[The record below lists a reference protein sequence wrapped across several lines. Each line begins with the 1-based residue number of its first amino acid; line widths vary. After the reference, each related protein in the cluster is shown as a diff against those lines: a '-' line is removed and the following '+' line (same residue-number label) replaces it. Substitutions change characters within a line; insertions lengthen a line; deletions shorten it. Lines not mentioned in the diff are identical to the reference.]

1 MFKPRNF
8 LITALLL
15 LLIAAISVYFGD
27 LDSVISIT
35 SRWLTVICFCIYGIK
50 QKSLTAWI
58 FISMVIG
65 IFVGIDFP
73 EIAENSKVLSSVF
86 LKMIKTVIAP
96 LLFGTLVVGIAGH
109 ANLKQIGRMGIKSL
123 IYFEIVTTIALFI
136 GLAAINISGAGRGI
150 KLPASTEKL
159 EVTATKQTATDIIL
173 HIFPENIAKSVAE
186 GQILQIVIFSIIFG
200 IALAMVNDAKRMPVL
215 EFAESLSEVMFKFTN
230 IIMYFAPVGVGAA
243 VAYTIAHMGFEVLS
257 NLLQLLLTLYLALV
271 AFILL
276 VLVPVG
282 LIIKL
287 PFKKFIHAIAEP
299 VSIAF
304 ATTSS
309 ESALPKA
316 MEAMEKIGVPRKIVS
331 FVMPTGYSFNLDGT
345 TLYLSLA
352 SVFVAQAAG
361 IEMSWSAQLVM
372 VFTLMLTSK
381 GVAGVPRA
389 SLVILLGTAASFNL
403 PAEPIFVI
411 LAIDSLMDMARTS
424 VNVIGNCLATVVI
437 AKWENEFVE
446 KD

>member
-1 MFKPRNF
+1 
-8 LITALLL
+8 
-15 LLIAAISVYFGD
+15 
-27 LDSVISIT
+27 
-35 SRWLTVICFCIYGIK
+35 
-50 QKSLTAWI
+50 
-58 FISMVIG
+58 MVIG
-65 IFVGIDFP
+65 VFVGIDFP
-73 EIAENSKVLSSVF
+73 ELAENAKVLSSIF
-86 LKMIKTVIAP
+86 LKLIKTVIAP

-159 EVTATKQTATDIIL
+159 EVTATKQTASDIIL

-200 IALAMVNDAKRMPVL
+200 IALAMVSEAKRLPVL

-230 IIMYFAPVGVGAA
+230 IIMYFAPIGVGAA

-257 NLLQLLLTLYLALV
+257 NLVQLLLTLYAALI

-287 PFKKFIHAIAEP
+287 PFRAFIKAIAEP

-316 MEAMEKIGVPRKIVS
+316 MEAMERIGVPRKIVS

-345 TLYLSLA
+345 TLYLALA

-361 IEMSWSAQLVM
+361 IEMTWGAQLIM

-403 PAEPIFVI
+403 PTEPIFVI

-437 AKWENEFVE
+437 AKWENEFSPPLE
-446 KD
+446 LAKD

>member
-1 MFKPRNF
+1 
-8 LITALLL
+8 
-15 LLIAAISVYFGD
+15 
-27 LDSVISIT
+27 
-35 SRWLTVICFCIYGIK
+35 
-50 QKSLTAWI
+50 
-58 FISMVIG
+58 
-65 IFVGIDFP
+65 
-73 EIAENSKVLSSVF
+73 
-86 LKMIKTVIAP
+86 
-96 LLFGTLVVGIAGH
+96 
-109 ANLKQIGRMGIKSL
+109 
-123 IYFEIVTTIALFI
+123 
-136 GLAAINISGAGRGI
+136 
-150 KLPASTEKL
+150 
-159 EVTATKQTATDIIL
+159 
-173 HIFPENIAKSVAE
+173 
-186 GQILQIVIFSIIFG
+186 
-200 IALAMVNDAKRMPVL
+200 
-215 EFAESLSEVMFKFTN
+215 
-230 IIMYFAPVGVGAA
+230 
-243 VAYTIAHMGFEVLS
+243 MGFEVLS
-257 NLLQLLLTLYLALV
+257 NLVQLLLTLYAALI

-287 PFKKFIHAIAEP
+287 PFKAFIKAIAEP

-345 TLYLSLA
+345 TLYLALA

-361 IEMSWSAQLVM
+361 IEMTWGAQLIM

-403 PAEPIFVI
+403 PTEPIFVI

-437 AKWENEFVE
+437 AKWENEFTPPTE
-446 KD
+446 TAKD

>member
-35 SRWLTVICFCIYGIK
+35 SRWLTVICFCIYGVK